1 MNKTIKKVLEELT
14 KEKPDLSYIRGMLEV
29 LADEPTQT
37 ITTGTY
43 SSPPGFSGNAGNG
56 VTPGYSRADE
66 STPIPDAARIGPV
79 ANLG

>member
-29 LADEPTQT
+29 LADEPTPIVVPVGSPHSGPRYQG
-37 ITTGTY
+37 TT
-43 SSPPGFSGNAGNG
+43 
-56 VTPGYSRADE
+56 SRTESVADE